1 MVRRRKWATGFG
13 VIAVVA
19 VLVGLTTAG
28 ANAQQ
33 NSALALPR
41 NTTVYVSGSAW
52 GPYTSFNPLR
62 QGYATGTLGL
72 LYETP
77 AAGVATR
84 SRARPAQRGRAACR
98 CRPSSGRRCAR
109 R

>member
-1 MVRRRKWATGFG
+1 IGVRRRARREDDATLSSNRSEFCNSERSGRSMVRRRKWATGFG

-41 NTTVYVSGSAW
+41 NATVYVSGSAW

-72 LYETP
+72 
-77 AAGVATR
+77 
-84 SRARPAQRGRAACR
+84 
-98 CRPSSGRRCAR
+98 
-109 R
+109 